1 MGVGGRSRGPGLG
14 SAQAGGAAPR
24 TPGPVPPQE
33 VRGGPYSL
41 RTKRVEDVSG
51 ETQLHVPGAECT
63 SSRELCAG
71 SLGPTFPAE

>member
-33 VRGGPYSL
+33 VRGGALLPEDQTGGGPL
-41 RTKRVEDVSG
+41 RG
-51 ETQLHVPGAECT
+51 
-63 SSRELCAG
+63 G
-71 SLGPTFPAE
+71 SVACPRCRMYIIE